1 MLICSFNTSLVV
13 PSISVTIAESFP
25 DKAFKELND
34 KVKHILAVEM
44 STGQM
49 LDDVKIANEFK
60 RPVHFYG
67 RVGGIV
73 PEAEEV
79 VAQVLKIIGGEDNA

>member
-1 MLICSFNTSLVV
+1 
-13 PSISVTIAESFP
+13 
-25 DKAFKELND
+25 
-34 KVKHILAVEM
+34 
-44 STGQM
+44 M